1 MIINYILIMIGGIK
15 VATKKTN
22 KKESNKREITNGALI
37 LLIIFS
43 ILIGFLCGWLFSNIL

>member
-1 MIINYILIMIGGIK
+1 MIGGIK

>member
-1 MIINYILIMIGGIK
+1 MIGGIK
-15 VATKKTN
+15 VATKKMT
-22 KKESNKREITNGALI
+22 KKESNKKEITNGALI